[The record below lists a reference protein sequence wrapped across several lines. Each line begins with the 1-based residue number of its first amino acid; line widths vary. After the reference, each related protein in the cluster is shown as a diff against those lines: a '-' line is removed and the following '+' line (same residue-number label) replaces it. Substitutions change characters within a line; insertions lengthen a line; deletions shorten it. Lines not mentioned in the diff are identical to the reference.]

1 MLVRA
6 KFLGKTYLK
15 HFRAVKHAVLMTVL
29 CITTPGLLWAS
40 ETQVLE
46 RGPVLQVEMKGPKLN
61 VYGEQLLSTA
71 DDRVFFGAEDADYLF
86 EPRLIDANQS
96 RIQLML
102 PFQPISGRY
111 KLKIGRTETE
121 PAIDLVLVVD
131 GSRIGFD
138 DLRKGTADTTLSVE
152 DCEKDGADCVSEM
165 DFDSTAFCGM
175 SADFDPYQGS
185 QAITV
190 SNTQELHLHDYY
202 AIEARIF
209 LREYV
214 PGGIIV
220 DKYSGSGRGREY
232 RLSVGKDGLLRGW
245 FSIDGTLSNSVGLSS
260 ENPVPKN
267 RWVHVASTNEEGQLR
282 LFVDGELVAE
292 KKVNARPAQLGY
304 QNIAIGGNNCCRG
317 YYEILNGLVDEVR
330 ISNETRYR
338 ASFKPPIQEFEPD
351 AQTLLLMHFSEDGKN
366 DGLVGGDAEL
376 SDFNTIRSC
385 AAS

>member
-1 MLVRA
+1 MRDNFPGNA
-6 KFLGKTYLK
+6 HLK
-15 HFRAVKHAVLMTVL
+15 RSRAVIHAVLVAVL
-29 CITTPGLLWAS
+29 SVTTPVFLWAS
-40 ETQVLE
+40 QSANFEG
-46 RGPVLQVEMKGPKLN
+46 GPVLQVEMKGSRLN
-61 VYGEQLLSTA
+61 VYGERLLSNP
-71 DDRVFFGAEDADYLF
+71 DHRVFFGAEEADYLF
-86 EPRLIDANQS
+86 EPRLLDANDS

-111 KLKIGRTETE
+111 KLKIGKTETE
-121 PAIDLVLVVD
+121 PSVDVVLVVD
-131 GSRIGFD
+131 DSRIGID
-138 DLRKGTADTTLSVE
+138 DQTKGTADAILTVR
-152 DCEKDGADCVSEM
+152 DCEEDEARCVSEV
-165 DFDSTAFCGM
+165 DADSSAFCGM

-190 SNTQELHLHDYY
+190 SNTQELHLDDYY
-202 AIEARIF
+202 TIEARVF
-209 LREYV
+209 LRDYV
-214 PGGIIV
+214 RGGIIV

-292 KKVNARPAQLGY
+292 RKVNARPAQLGY

-338 ASFKPPIQEFEPD
+338 ASFKPPNKEFEPD

-366 DGLVGGDAEL
+366 DGLVGGDAQL

-385 AAS
+385 ATS

>member
-1 MLVRA
+1 MCA
-6 KFLGKTYLK
+6 KFLGKTYLN
-15 HFRAVKHAVLMTVL
+15 HFRAVKHAVLITVL
-29 CITTPGLLWAS
+29 WMTTPGLLWAS

-46 RGPVLQVEMKGPKLN
+46 SGPVLQIEMKGPKLN
-61 VYGEQLLSTA
+61 VYGERLLSTA

-86 EPRLIDANQS
+86 EPRLIDANES

-111 KLKIGRTETE
+111 KLKIGKTETE

-131 GSRIGFD
+131 GSRIGID
-138 DLRKGTADTTLSVE
+138 DQRKGTADTVLTVE
-152 DCEKDGADCVSEM
+152 DCEEDESDCVSEM
-165 DFDSTAFCGM
+165 DADSTAFCGM

-190 SNTQELHLHDYY
+190 SNTQELHLDDYY
-202 AIEARIF
+202 TIEARIF

-214 PGGIIV
+214 RGGIIV

-245 FSIDGTLSNSVGLSS
+245 FSIDGTLANSIELNSDY
-260 ENPVPKN
+260 PVPKN

-282 LFVDGELVAE
+282 LFIDGELAAE
-292 KKVNARPAQLGY
+292 KNVNARPAQLGY

-317 YYEILNGLVDEVR
+317 YYEVLNGLVDEVR

-338 ASFKPPIQEFEPD
+338 ASFKPPTQEFEPD
-351 AQTLLLMHFSEDGKN
+351 ARTLLLMHFSEDGKN
-366 DGLVGGDAEL
+366 DGLVGGDARL
-376 SDFNTIRSC
+376 SSFNTIRSC

>member
-1 MLVRA
+1 MRGN
-6 KFLGKTYLK
+6 FPGSSCLK
-15 HFRAVKHAVLMTVL
+15 HLAAVKQAVLIAVL
-29 CITTPGLLWAS
+29 SVTTPTLLWAS
-40 ETQVLE
+40 ESIDFE
-46 RGPVLQVEMKGPKLN
+46 RGPVLLVEMKGSRIN
-61 VYGEQLLSTA
+61 VYGERLLSTR

-86 EPRLIDANQS
+86 EPRLLDANDS

-111 KLKIGRTETE
+111 KLKIGNTEIE
-121 PAIDLVLVVD
+121 PTVDLVLVVD
-131 GSRIGFD
+131 DSRIDID
-138 DLRKGTADTTLSVE
+138 DQTKGTADAILTVR
-152 DCEKDGADCVSEM
+152 DCEEDEAGCVSEM
-165 DFDSTAFCGM
+165 GDDSSAFCGM

-190 SNTQELHLHDYY
+190 SNTQELHLDDYY
-202 AIEARIF
+202 TIEARVF

-214 PGGIIV
+214 RGGIIV

-260 ENPVPKN
+260 ENPVPMN

-282 LFVDGELVAE
+282 LFIDGELAAE

-317 YYEILNGLVDEVR
+317 YYEVLNGLVDEVR

-338 ASFKPPIQEFEPD
+338 ASFTPPTQEFAPD
-351 AQTLLLMHFSEDGKN
+351 ARTLLLMHFSEAGKN
-366 DGLVGGDAEL
+366 DGMIGGDAQL
-376 SDFNTIRSC
+376 SNFNTIRSC